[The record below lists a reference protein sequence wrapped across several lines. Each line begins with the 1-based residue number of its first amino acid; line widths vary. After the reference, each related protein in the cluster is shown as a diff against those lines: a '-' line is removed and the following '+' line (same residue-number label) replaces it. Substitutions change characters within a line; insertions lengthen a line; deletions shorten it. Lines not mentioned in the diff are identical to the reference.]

1 MFASVPRGHDVGDLP
16 DETEP
21 DEAKTPMI
29 GLHIGIILIVGVA
42 LLMMTILPHLLADRP
57 LSLPLI
63 YIAFGWVLF
72 ETFDPLPLI
81 DPVSSSFDNSVLLY
95 LTEAVVIIS
104 LATVGLS
111 LERKVGW
118 MSWQA
123 VWRLLAIAM
132 PLTVGA
138 AILAGQ
144 ALLGLGGAAALLLGA
159 VLAPTDPVLA
169 DDVQV
174 PGPGQEGDRGD
185 IRFALT
191 AEAGLNDSL
200 AFPVVHLAIA
210 LSTASLTDSFTSW
223 VSFDVLYRIVAA
235 LAVGF
240 VAGKILVK
248 IALHRSGPASTG
260 LNTGLFIVGATLLTY
275 GMTEVISGY
284 GFLAVFVAA
293 LSRTD
298 GGAFRAELHAFAEQ
312 VEALLVAVA
321 LISVGALLAAGVVDW
336 TVTTILVATAF
347 IFLVRPVAGWLCL
360 AGSDIDGRDRWSIA
374 FFGIRGMGSLFYL
387 AYATAAGSFGQEELS
402 VLWSATVL
410 VILMSTVV
418 HGITAPLVMS
428 STTGGPS
435 LEARAQ
441 A

>member
-1 MFASVPRGHDVGDLP
+1 
-16 DETEP
+16 
-21 DEAKTPMI
+21 MI
-29 GLHIGIILIVGVA
+29 GLHIGIILIVGAA

-57 LSLPLI
+57 LSLPLF
-63 YIAFGWVLF
+63 YIAYGWLLF
-72 ETFDPLPLI
+72 ETFGPLPLI
-81 DPVSSSFDNSVLLY
+81 NPVVSGLDNNVLLY

-118 MSWQA
+118 TSWQT

-132 PLTVGA
+132 PLTVAA
-138 AILAGQ
+138 AIIAGS
-144 ALLGLGGAAALLLGA
+144 AFLGLGAAAALLLGA

-174 PGPGQEGDRGD
+174 PGPGEEGDRGD

-210 LSTASLTDSFTSW
+210 LSAASLTDSFASW
-223 VSFDVLYRIVAA
+223 IAFDLGYRIVAG

-240 VAGKILVK
+240 IAGKFLVS
-248 IALHRSGPASTG
+248 IAVHRSGPASTG

-275 GMTEVISGY
+275 GVTEVVNGY

-298 GGAFRAELHAFAEQ
+298 SGTFRSELHAFAEQ

-321 LISVGALLAAGVVDW
+321 LISVGALLAAGVVEW
-336 TVTTILVATAF
+336 TLTSILIASAF

-360 AGSDIDGRDRWSIA
+360 AGSDVSGRDRASIA

-387 AYATAAGSFGQEELS
+387 AYATAAGSFRSDDLT
-402 VLWSATVL
+402 VLWSVTVM

-418 HGITAPLVMS
+418 HGISAPLVMS
-428 STTGGPS
+428 SKKSGPVS
-435 LEARAQ
+435 TAGASS
-441 A
+441 

>member
-1 MFASVPRGHDVGDLP
+1 
-16 DETEP
+16 
-21 DEAKTPMI
+21 MI
-29 GLHIGIILIVGVA
+29 GLHIGVILIVGAA
-42 LLMMTILPHLLADRP
+42 LLMMTVLPHLLADRP
-57 LSLPLI
+57 LSLPII
-63 YIAFGWVLF
+63 YIVYGWLLF
-72 ETFDPLPLI
+72 ETFDPLPLLS
-81 DPVSSSFDNSVLLY
+81 PVTSDFDNSVLLY
-95 LTEAVVIIS
+95 LTEALVIIS

-118 MSWQA
+118 ASWQT
-123 VWRLLAIAM
+123 VWRLLAVAM
-132 PLTVGA
+132 PLTVATA
-138 AILAGQ
+138 AFAGS
-144 ALLGLGGAAALLLGA
+144 AFLGLGAAAALLLGA

-174 PGPGQEGDRGD
+174 PGPGEHQGRGE

-210 LSTASLTDSFTSW
+210 LSAASFTDSFTSW
-223 VSFDVLYRIVAA
+223 VAFDVAYRIVAG

-240 VAGKILVK
+240 IAGKALVSL
-248 IALHRSGPASTG
+248 ATHRSGPASTG

-275 GMTEVISGY
+275 GITEVISGY

-298 GGAFRAELHAFAEQ
+298 SGSFRSELHAFAEQ

-336 TVTTILVATAF
+336 TVTAILISSAL
-347 IFLVRPVAGWLCL
+347 IFVVRPLAGWLCL
-360 AGSDIDGRDRWSIA
+360 AGSGVSGRERMAIS

-387 AYATAAGSFGQEELS
+387 AYATASGSFGEEELA
-402 VLWSATVL
+402 VLWSVTVM

-418 HGITAPLVMS
+418 HGVSAPLVMS
-428 STTGGPS
+428 SSSNDPS
-435 LEARAQ
+435 LDQ
-441 A
+441 ST

>member
-1 MFASVPRGHDVGDLP
+1 
-16 DETEP
+16 
-21 DEAKTPMI
+21 MI
-29 GLHIGIILIVGVA
+29 GLHIGVILIVGIA
-42 LLMMTILPHLLADRP
+42 LLMMTILPSLLADRP
-57 LSLPLI
+57 LSLPPL

-72 ETFDPLPLI
+72 EVFDPLPFI
-81 DPVSSSFDNSVLLY
+81 DPVQSTLDNNVLLY

-118 MSWQA
+118 LSWQM
-123 VWRLLAIAM
+123 VWRLLAVAM
-132 PLTVGA
+132 PLTVA
-138 AILAGQ
+138 AAVLAGQ
-144 ALLGLGGAAALLLGA
+144 AFLGLGAAAALLLGA

-210 LSTASLTDSFTSW
+210 LSASSLTDSLFSW
-223 VSFDVLYRIVAA
+223 VAFDVAYRVVAG

-240 VAGKILVK
+240 VAGKVLVR
-248 IALHRSGPASTG
+248 IALHRSGPATTG

-298 GGAFRAELHAFAEQ
+298 SGSFRSELHAFAEQ

-336 TVTTILVATAF
+336 TITTILVAAAL
-347 IFLVRPVAGWLCL
+347 IFVVRPVAGWLCL
-360 AGSDIDGRDRWSIA
+360 AGSNTSKRDRWSIA

-387 AYATAAGSFGQEELS
+387 AYATASGSFVPAELS
-402 VLWSATVL
+402 VLWSVTVM

-418 HGITAPLVMS
+418 HGITAPLALS
-428 STTGGPS
+428 SEASDSPS
-435 LEARAQ
+435 DLQTDA
-441 A
+441 